1 MDELCNVK
9 IMIDENGYT
18 YYNVKHNVNGIDTTN
33 FTYYIKDAVDLI
45 RQGEG
50 DVIAHNDFLNSYTV
64 RKYISDE
71 YGQNLR
77 EKTIAGYAD
86 AKFCFSIKHYTSF
99 VSETVT
105 YNSESKLPDFKAIK
119 FDSADDA
126 MSFVK
131 RLLIVIHYYASKA
144 VKDLDN
150 MDDYLAELTQLYF
163 DVSSVD
169 IDTIFYDMF
178 TDDLGDLS
186 IDELRFD
193 EDTLRKK
200 FGLRIVQDIDKE
212 VKKV

>member
-1 MDELCNVK
+1 MDELGNVK
-9 IMIDENGYT
+9 IMVDEKGYT

-33 FTYYIKDAVDLI
+33 FTSYIKDAVDLV
-45 RQGEG
+45 REGEG

-71 YGQNLR
+71 YGKTLR
-77 EKTIAGYAD
+77 EKTIAGYAN

-99 VSETVT
+99 VSKTVT
-105 YNSESKLPDFKAIK
+105 YNNESKLPDFKAIV
-119 FDSADDA
+119 FDTADEA
-126 MSFVK
+126 MSFIK
-131 RLLIVIHYYASKA
+131 RMLIVIHYYASKA
-144 VKDLDN
+144 VKDLDY
-150 MDDYLAELTQLYF
+150 MDDYLEELNQLYF

-169 IDTIFYDMF
+169 IETIFYDMF

-186 IDELRFD
+186 INELCFD
-193 EDTLRKK
+193 EDILRNK

>member
-18 YYNVKHNVNGIDTTN
+18 YYNVKHNINGIDTTN
-33 FTYYIKDAVDLI
+33 FTSYIKDAVDLI

-71 YGQNLR
+71 YGRKLR
-77 EKTIAGYAD
+77 EKTIAGYTD
-86 AKFCFSIKHYTSF
+86 AKFCFTIRHYTSF
-99 VSETVT
+99 VFETVT
-105 YNSESKLPDFKAIK
+105 YNNENKLPDFKAIV
-119 FDSADDA
+119 FDTADA
-126 MSFVK
+126 ALSFIK

-212 VKKV
+212 VKKM

>member
-18 YYNVKHNVNGIDTTN
+18 YYNVKHNINGIDTTN
-33 FTYYIKDAVDLI
+33 FTSYIKDAVDLI

-71 YGQNLR
+71 YGRKLR

-86 AKFCFSIKHYTSF
+86 AKFCFTIRHYTSF

-105 YNSESKLPDFKAIK
+105 CNNESKLPDFKAIV
-119 FDSADDA
+119 FDTADEA
-126 MSFVK
+126 LSFIK

>member
-1 MDELCNVK
+1 MDELGNVK
-9 IMIDENGYT
+9 IMVDEKGYT

-33 FTYYIKDAVDLI
+33 FTSYIKDAVDLV
-45 RQGEG
+45 REGEG
-50 DVIAHNDFLNSYTV
+50 DVITHNDFLNSYTV

-71 YGQNLR
+71 YGKTLR
-77 EKTIAGYAD
+77 EKTIAGYSN

-99 VSETVT
+99 VSKTVT
-105 YNSESKLPDFKAIK
+105 YNNESKLPDFKAIV
-119 FDSADDA
+119 FDTADEA
-126 MSFVK
+126 LSFIK
-131 RLLIVIHYYASKA
+131 RMLIVIHYYASKA
-144 VKDLDN
+144 VKDLDY
-150 MDDYLAELTQLYF
+150 MDDYLEELNQLYF

-169 IDTIFYDMF
+169 IETIFYDMF

-186 IDELRFD
+186 INELCFD